1 MRTEVINLLVN
12 GMTDVEASSE
22 VIPTYI
28 PEGGEARGHL
38 PTTKYYVKCSIY
50 LSISFNAYNNP
61 MKSML
66 YISL

>member
-1 MRTEVINLLVN
+1 MKKKSLLFILHMNMRTEVINLLVN

-50 LSISFNAYNNP
+50 LSIY
-61 MKSML
+61 L
-66 YISL
+66 I